1 MADPDDRRLGIVKIG
16 IVETWGAAMG
26 NRGMDGGDARR

>member
-1 MADPDDRRLGIVKIG
+1 MADPDDRRLGIVK
-16 IVETWGAAMG
+16 TWGAAMG